1 MCDRSHG
8 FYWKLHAIPSWLCG
22 SCIYVCKNKMLLNLR
37 ERSKRAMS
45 KTVDT
50 PPSDRTCLFCA
61 LYMYICSLKMITS
74 FYVDLKVSWRQF
86 SLPPTTLDAKANQQT
101 VKSARQSQF
110 PFFHLRCHLYMYIY
124 FLFLIY
130 YKGMKYSIHKTCNYQ
145 CLHFIE
151 LNRHMRIKASLF

>member
-1 MCDRSHG
+1 
-8 FYWKLHAIPSWLCG
+8 
-22 SCIYVCKNKMLLNLR
+22 MLLNLR

-50 PPSDRTCLFCA
+50 PPPPLRQNVPVLCSVHVYMQFKNDNLF
-61 LYMYICSLKMITS
+61 LRRLKGILEAILS
-74 FYVDLKVSWRQF
+74 SAHNVRC
-86 SLPPTTLDAKANQQT
+86 KANQQT

-130 YKGMKYSIHKTCNYQ
+130 YKGTKYFIHKTCNYQ

-151 LNRHMRIKASLF
+151 LNCHMRIKASLF